1 VKISKSQLKQI
12 IREELN
18 IAIDESM
25 QKMMGLPHKYTTQ
38 DLMRAVQALIDNP
51 QSGTTAKTDDVV
63 GLISN
68 HIRDKGSAEEKEA
81 LKNLRDDF
89 MKSRGQFIKS
99 PGREYG
105 GMTSYERNRAKR
117 AKFADKRSSALEEN
131 LGEDMS
137 PEAQQLYKQGQEFF
151 GKLIEMGKNDHPEA
165 GDILDA
171 LDEWASETS
180 FEYVRIKSLY

>member
-1 VKISKSQLKQI
+1 MKISKSQLKQI
-12 IREELN
+12 IKEEIGTVLDEGKEELQA
-18 IAIDESM
+18 IAQKVRQIPNDPEM
-25 QKMMGLPHKYTTQ
+25 QKAFKRKYARHANKAT
-38 DLMRAVQALIDNP
+38 
-51 QSGTTAKTDDVV
+51 
-63 GLISN
+63 
-68 HIRDKGSAEEKEA
+68 
-81 LKNLRDDF
+81 
-89 MKSRGQFIKS
+89 
-99 PGREYG
+99 GREMDDPWG
-105 GMTSYERNRAKR
+105 SGWVDNIMTG
-117 AKFADKRSSALEEN
+117 ALEEN